1 MYIINGMKKAGYG
14 FIVLLLAGLIL
25 FACLAKA
32 GDGGKSGAKT
42 QCDFIRIHIRAN
54 SNGQTDQTVKYAVK
68 EEAVAYLTPLLAA
81 CENRADVEKI
91 IGDNLSSL
99 SRLAAAKL
107 RQEGF
112 SYGARAEFK
121 QEYFPARDY
130 DGVTLN
136 SGLYDALILYL
147 GAGEGDNWWC
157 VVYPPLCFVNT
168 TYTDGEGIKYKSKL
182 KELVKK
188 WFSDT

>member
-1 MYIINGMKKAGYG
+1 MKKVGYG
-14 FIVLLLAGLIL
+14 FIVLLLAGLII
-25 FACLAKA
+25 FACLPKT
-32 GDGGKSGAKT
+32 GNSGAAET
-42 QCDFIRIHIRAN
+42 RCEFILIHIRAN
-54 SNGQTDQTVKYAVK
+54 SNAQADQTVKYAVK
-68 EEAVAYLTPLLAA
+68 EAAVAYLTPLLAA
-81 CENRADVEKI
+81 CETRADVVKTIES
-91 IGDNLSSL
+91 NLTAL

-107 RQEGF
+107 QKEGF
-112 SYGARAEFK
+112 SYGARADFK

-130 DGVTLN
+130 DGVTLD
-136 SGLYDALILYL
+136 GGFYDALILYL

-188 WFSDT
+188 WF